1 MVCAACLQHTRA
13 PLHPSDARVLFISR
27 LPCAHLLFKFKR
39 KEFLF
44 FLFGTCIT
52 RHERRKPAQ
61 QNCSRGRRCSKPG
74 APSVV
79 DSIRRVL
86 WRHDFVVGVA
96 GVLCGLCCSRAT
108 GCNSTRGR
116 RHHRLLELHYD
127 GVGVR
132 LRTRYVLPTRCWCC
146 YRQAHCCAQH
156 PVAFRRVAVLGFGSN
171 SACFTEC
178 WRVLLKNVLTVCV
191 FHGHCALSLLL
202 IWMHCT
208 APRRARAHARTRA

>member
-1 MVCAACLQHTRA
+1 MCAACLQHTRA

-61 QNCSRGRRCSKPG
+61 QNCGRGRRCSKPG

-79 DSIRRVL
+79 DSIRRFF

-116 RHHRLLELHYD
+116 RHHRLLELHHD

-132 LRTRYVLPTRCWCC
+132 LRTRGVLPTRCWCC
-146 YRQAHCCAQH
+146 YRQAHCCAPGCVSTCCRSRFCFKSCLFH
-156 PVAFRRVAVLGFGSN
+156 RML
-171 SACFTEC
+171 ACAAQEC
-178 WRVLLKNVLTVCV
+178 SHGVCV
-191 FHGHCALSLLL
+191 SWTLRCRYS
-202 IWMHCT
+202 
-208 APRRARAHARTRA
+208 